1 MKDLKLEM
9 ECLTV
14 YRLMIDECPD
24 LVAVLSADMEG
35 RILFANGALAR
46 LLRGLGMRDVEQQ

>member
-14 YRLMIDECPD
+14 YRLMIDESPD
-24 LVAVLSADMEG
+24 MVCVLTGDMEG
-35 RILFANGALAR
+35 KMLFANETMEKAFANPPADTLVGK
-46 LLRGLGMRDVEQQ
+46 

>member
-24 LVAVLSADMEG
+24 LVAVVSADMEG
-35 RILFANGALAR
+35 RLLFANCALAK
-46 LLRGLGMRDVEQQ
+46 LLRSLGVKDMERQ

>member
-1 MKDLKLEM
+1 M

-35 RILFANGALAR
+35 RVLFANGALGR
-46 LLRGLGMRDVEQQ
+46 LLRGLGIRDPEQQ